1 MIWEVDERE
10 RVIEGVDA
18 EGRPDPAYAA
28 ALGLIRAPYGRR
40 ALAVVVDIAIWIV
53 IQLPLWLGAM
63 PLVMKLADGAISPY
77 GLVNHAGFVPAVVC
91 AAITVVLSLVFTL
104 VQWILHGRR
113 GFTIGKVAA
122 GIRTVNVR
130 TLERPGVWRM
140 LLRFLIVSVS
150 GIVPLFGP
158 AVVLL
163 SVTFDPQSR
172 GRGWHDRAAQAW
184 LVDARKGLDPY
195 DEKRMRV
202 ARKGVRVG
210 TVRER
215 AKLPSLAT
223 SRDPG
228 AQPEYQPGRR
238 ISAGVLGVGRAAEPA
253 HTPAAPR
260 SLATPPADASAPAAA
275 PVAAPA
281 PVAPPVAA
289 PPVAPPAAAPPVA
302 APAPV
307 AAAPAPVVPPAATPT
322 ASVHQRPAAAV
333 PAPVADASPKVPP
346 APAPA
351 PAPAPPPAA
360 PASAAPAPQ
369 PRSTGLGLRLDTG
382 ELIPVSEPVLLG
394 RDPDL
399 SGHTG
404 ARPIRI
410 ADATR
415 SLSKTHALVR
425 PAPGGIEL
433 VDCQSTNGC
442 ALIRG
447 GVEHELP
454 GGGAALVALG
464 DTIRLGDRTA
474 HVVSLDDRPLG
485 ES

>member
-202 ARKGVRVG
+202 ARKGVSVG

-238 ISAGVLGVGRAAEPA
+238 ISAGVLGAGRAAEPA

-307 AAAPAPVVPPAATPT
+307 ASAPVAAAPESAGPAAAPPVASVHQPPAAVAPAPVTPPA
-322 ASVHQRPAAAV
+322 
-333 PAPVADASPKVPP
+333 
-346 APAPA
+346 
-351 PAPAPPPAA
+351 PAA

-474 HVVSLDDRPLG
+474 DVVSLDDRPLG